1 MSETE
6 YVRALNSIPWREEP
20 PEGAPTVVSTF
31 AGCGGSSLGYRM
43 AGFREMLAVDF
54 DANAVETFA
63 RNFPGVP
70 AWNRDITEVT
80 AEEVLAFCGIA
91 EGDLDVLD
99 GSPPCFPAGTEV
111 LTARGRVPIEG
122 VEIGDFVLTHMGRYR
137 RVVGRTRSPA
147 GRMRRLRIKYGRKD
161 LVCTDGHPL
170 YARRRAGPRSKSYSA
185 SSWVN
190 AGDIRPG
197 DVVLEPHMKEAPDL
211 VVPDVVTRQ
220 RINVEGQSGSDRS
233 EMRLLSRPCSLDW
246 KSREMAWLLGFYV
259 AEGHRR
265 GRGPTLVDEGPYR
278 REVVFS
284 VADKEAAP
292 LSARLSG
299 MGLHACVQRHSQGSS
314 RVSVSDLDLWS
325 LVGVVGEGAGGK
337 RIPAAFHVQPE
348 EWQEAFLDG
357 YFEGDGCL
365 KRNGKAGV
373 VRKAT
378 TVSRKLAEGVARMV
392 ARTFRVVASID
403 VLYPAGVSSIQG
415 RSVRVREAYSVG
427 YSLPGS
433 RKPRPGFVDE
443 AGAWLP
449 VVSNEEEDRAA
460 EDVYNLEVEE
470 DESYVAGGLAVHNCQ
485 GFSTAGKRK
494 VDDPR
499 NTLFM
504 DFVRMIEGLR
514 PRVFL
519 MENVSGQVKGR
530 MRGAFIEIMRSLRGT
545 GYSVRCALLDA
556 ARYGVPQ
563 RRERLIYMGVRPD
576 AGAGPSFPAPS
587 ARMVP
592 SWEAIGDLLD
602 HDDGTLASASRLGSK
617 TGRARRVFLQMREG
631 MCGSDVD
638 LQGGYFGSCRIDR
651 LRPCPTITKGQGIAG
666 MRHYALERRLT
677 IAEIKRLSSFPD
689 DFEFIG
695 TYRDQWARI
704 GNAVMPLFMRAIAA
718 HIRKEI
724 LGR

>member
-1 MSETE
+1 MMETE
-6 YVRALNSIPWREEP
+6 YVRSLRVDWKAEP
-20 PEGAPTVVSTF
+20 PVGSPTVVSTF

-43 AGFREMLAVDF
+43 AGFRELLAVDF
-54 DANAVETFA
+54 EENAVATFA

-70 AWNRDITEVT
+70 VWQRDITKVT
-80 AEEVLAFCGIA
+80 AEEVLSFCKIGK
-91 EGDLDVLD
+91 GDLDVFD
-99 GSPPCFPAGTEV
+99 GSPPCFPAGTDV
-111 LTARGRVPIEG
+111 WTARGKVPIEG
-122 VEIGDFVLTHMGRYR
+122 VEIGDLVLTHRGRYR
-137 RVVGRTRSPA
+137 RVVGRTKRIA
-147 GRMRRLRIKYGRKD
+147 GGLRRLVIKYGRED
-161 LVCTDGHPL
+161 IVCTEGHPL
-170 YARRRAGPRSKSYSA
+170 YVRRRAGPRVRSYSA
-185 SSWVN
+185 PEW
-190 AGDIRPG
+190 AAAKEIRPG
-197 DVVLEPHMKEAPDL
+197 DVVLEPHVAEVPDL

-246 KSREMAWLLGFYV
+246 KSSEFAWVLGFYV

-265 GRGPTLVDEGPYR
+265 GREPTFVDGGPYR

-292 LSARLSG
+292 LSVRLSG

-337 RIPAAFHVQPE
+337 RIPAAFHAQPE
-348 EWQEAFLDG
+348 EWQKAFLDG

-378 TVSRKLAEGVARMV
+378 TVSRDLAEGVARMV
-392 ARTFRVVASID
+392 ARAFGVVASID
-403 VLYPAGVSSIQG
+403 VLYPAGVGSIQG
-415 RSVRVREAYSVG
+415 RSVMVREAYSVG

-485 GFSTAGKRK
+485 GFSMSGSRK
-494 VDDPR
+494 VSDPR
-499 NTLFM
+499 NSLFM
-504 DFVRMIEGLR
+504 EFVRLIEGLG

-519 MENVSGQVKGR
+519 MENVAGQVRGK
-530 MRGAFIEIMRSLRGT
+530 MRGAFIEIMRVLKGT
-545 GYSVRCALLDA
+545 GYAVKCALLNA
-556 ARYGVPQ
+556 AHYGVPQ
-563 RRERLIYMGVRPD
+563 HRERMIYIGVRPD
-576 AGAGPSFPAPS
+576 VGAEPSFPRPS
-587 ARMVP
+587 ARVVTCG
-592 SWEAIGDLLD
+592 EAIGDLEGF
-602 HDDGTLASASRLGSK
+602 DDGVKMPGFSKSPRASRMLS
-617 TGRARRVFLQMREG
+617 QIREG
-631 MCGSDVD
+631 QHGLDAD
-638 LQGGYFGSCRIDR
+638 AKGGYFNTARIDR
-651 LRPCPTITKGQGIAG
+651 LRVAPTILKTSSPASGLV
-666 MRHYALERRLT
+666 HYDGSRWLT
-677 IAEIKRLSSFPD
+677 IAEAKRIASFPD
-689 DFEFIG
+689 DFELIG
-695 TYRDQWARI
+695 SYQHRWARI
-704 GNAVMPLFMRAIAA
+704 GNAVMPMFMRALAS
-718 HIRKEI
+718 HVRKEI